1 MRSARRAGSVCCGSA
16 CRSDTA
22 NVASLAS
29 GCYGSLV
36 NGGGR
41 RFQRGDV
48 REGHVRSTPAENVFS
63 KAEDRTTTRTVG
75 SSAIRSNAAPYSRQ
89 NLLHIFVHVT
99 VNRSPSQSIA
109 CVRLVECIH
118 RWPKRERSDISCE
131 ALRGGLVGERGK
143 KLHLLSSMR
152 STFSDGKLMTMCL
165 NRVAYGGAI
174 GGMVRSG
181 ESRM

>member
-36 NGGGR
+36 NGGR
-41 RFQRGDV
+41 RGFQRGDV

-143 KLHLLSSMR
+143 KLHLLSSTR

-165 NRVAYGGAI
+165 NREAYGGAI